1 MKRPLLLVIL
11 ALFCGFS
18 QEGFRKSFDLP
29 FQSAKF
35 ITTDNIGNLYVIA
48 DNQIL
53 KFSPSGK
60 PLQNFSDM
68 RQGELRSVDAGNPL
82 KVLLFYPDMARIT
95 LLGTQFAPQST
106 IELRNIGIQQPVL
119 ACNSQNNGYWVFDLQ
134 DFQLKK
140 IDLNLQLQFQ
150 SGNLLQSTGKKIVPN
165 FMTEYNNRVY
175 INDPVNGILVFDQFG
190 SYFKT
195 LPVTGLR
202 AFQIRGNELLYLQ
215 DNNIKAL
222 ELKLL
227 NERELT
233 LPPHRDLRTFCVSDE
248 QFYLLT
254 TDSLFGYSY

>member
-18 QEGFRKSFDLP
+18 QEGFRKSFHLP

>member
-1 MKRPLLLVIL
+1 MKKLLLLLVFTVIL
-11 ALFCGFS
+11 GFV
-18 QEGFRKSFDLP
+18 QDGFQKSFELP
-29 FQSAKF
+29 FGTAKF
-35 ITTDNIGNLYVIA
+35 ITTDKIGNLYAIA

-53 KFSPSGK
+53 KFSPVGK

-68 RQGELRSVDAGNPL
+68 RQGELRTVDASNPL

-106 IELRNIGIQQPVL
+106 IELRNIGIQQPTL
-119 ACNSQNNGYWVFDLQ
+119 ACNSQNNGYWVYDLQ

-150 SGNLLQSTGKKIVPN
+150 SGNLLQTTGKKIIPN
-165 FMTEYNNRVY
+165 FMMEYDNRVY

-190 SYFKT
+190 SYYKT
-195 LPVTGLR
+195 IQVTGLR
-202 AFQIRGNELLYLQ
+202 SFQFRGNELLYIKENQL
-215 DNNIKAL
+215 KAL

-227 NERELT
+227 TERELP
-233 LPPHRDLRTFCVSDE
+233 LPLSSDIRTFCLTDE
-248 QFYLLT
+248 KFYLLT

>member
-1 MKRPLLLVIL
+1 MKRLLSIVALVVL
-11 ALFCGFS
+11 GGFS
-18 QEGFRKSFDLP
+18 AEDFKQNFELP
-29 FQSAKF
+29 FRSAKF
-35 ITTDNIGNLYVIA
+35 ITTDNIGNVFVIA
-48 DNQIL
+48 DNQVL

-68 RQGELRSVDAGNPL
+68 RQGELRTVDAGNPL

-106 IELRNIGIQQPVL
+106 IELRNIGIQQPTL
-119 ACNSQNNGYWVFDLQ
+119 ACNSQNTGYWVYDLQ

-150 SGNLLQSTGKKIVPN
+150 SGNLLQTTGKRIVPN
-165 FMTEYNNRVY
+165 FMLEYNNRVY

-195 LPVTGLR
+195 IPVTGLYQ
-202 AFQIRGNELLYLQ
+202 FQVKGNELLYLKENKLFAM
-215 DNNIKAL
+215 D
-222 ELKLL
+222 LKLL
-227 NERELT
+227 SEREIS
-233 LPPHRDLRTFCVSDE
+233 LPEHGQLRTFCASDE